1 MQEQLIEILSRATG
15 WMTAAEI
22 AAEGKW
28 RSASNVSVALKQL
41 EKSGA
46 VTHRSRMTGGAK
58 EVQWRH
64 ADKDFDDA
72 CEVGAKDKRKPKVAA
87 NQAGPAKA
95 PEISADELRAEIQR
109 QKGIAQEFIDKA
121 ASLERKFSEA
131 VEEVTRLDREL
142 AAAKA
147 KAMPEKKSSKP
158 RKPFSVTGLSG
169 FHAGGDRVTLFLDRR
184 LHAKSITLP
193 ADKLHQLAEMARAA

>member
-72 CEVGAKDKRKPKVAA
+72 CEVGAK
-87 NQAGPAKA
+87 A
-95 PEISADELRAEIQR
+95 PPRSSA
-109 QKGIAQEFIDKA
+109 
-121 ASLERKFSEA
+121 
-131 VEEVTRLDREL
+131 
-142 AAAKA
+142 
-147 KAMPEKKSSKP
+147 KKSS
-158 RKPFSVTGLSG
+158 
-169 FHAGGDRVTLFLDRR
+169 
-184 LHAKSITLP
+184 
-193 ADKLHQLAEMARAA
+193 AAP